1 MQQLLLIE
9 DNNHNIGEDFKDFLN
24 KQTEV
29 INNLISSNLSNY
41 IYTSNIIQTKIDI
54 YNFLQNKIILILTE
68 LNKTN
73 NYQKIKENTKKSSL
87 LIQLLADINALIKEK
102 ELSLY
107 KIIGILH
114 SKGINTNTTN
124 IGQSMDS
131 ENLINENNNLKY
143 DLIEKNK
150 QIKVLENM
158 NNILNEK
165 IEKIKTENDALT
177 MKLFERSKKFLN
189 DSTFKSGLETLMK
202 NKNDKD
208 NNYKDNNF
216 NTINSRINLPN
227 MPKNSFNKQIIV
239 SKKKLTREQI
249 NEIIQNIY
257 KSKISYDQ
265 NCIDLNKPLETM
277 EQHMYQ
283 YLNNKYGLKNL
294 TIEYASAIISGIK
307 EYSKKDMNIKVFGML
322 LKNEIEEN
330 TLTIVEKIKQVV
342 QETLEYFISQKN
354 PFMIGSDIQKLC
366 ERIKKGMVDEEVWN
380 SFIDTLFLN
389 DKENGKK
396 VKDKIY
402 EFIDRIMAKS
412 LDKIGN
418 NLKFEMTREEEDFF
432 NEMKNFPKKIRYED
446 LINILIDYHI
456 RVRKNYLKNM
466 RQILMNNDENKDGV
480 LTKKEFIKY
489 IKDLKIFHEET
500 LEENI
505 DYLLRK
511 IPQCEKYDFFSFS
524 EIVELFDQEQ
534 ILKENNEKCSIL
546 DFLAK

>member
-1 MQQLLLIE
+1 MQQLISIDE
-9 DNNHNIGEDFKDFLN
+9 DSNNIGEEFKEFLN
-24 KQTEV
+24 KQTEI
-29 INNLISSNLSNY
+29 INNLISSNLSNF

-54 YNFLQNKIILILTE
+54 YNFLQNKVILILTE
-68 LNKTN
+68 LNKN
-73 NYQKIKENTKKSSL
+73 NTYLKNKENSEKIKTL
-87 LIQLLADINALIKEK
+87 FQLLVDINAFIKEK
-102 ELSLY
+102 ELSLF

-114 SKGINTNTTN
+114 SKGKTNK
-124 IGQSMDS
+124 GQNY
-131 ENLINENNNLKY
+131 ENENYHLKNE
-143 DLIEKNK
+143 LIEKNK

-158 NNILNEK
+158 NLILNEQ
-165 IEKIKTENDALT
+165 IEKIKSENDTLT
-177 MKLFERSKKFLN
+177 MKLLGRSKKYIN
-189 DSTFKSGLETLMK
+189 DETIKSGLETIMK
-202 NKNDKD
+202 NNNDKNYLNKT
-208 NNYKDNNF
+208 NNN

-227 MPKNSFNKQIIV
+227 MPKSSFNKQIIV
-239 SKKKLTREQI
+239 SKKKLSKEQL

-257 KSKISYDQ
+257 KSKIAYDQ

-307 EYSKKDMNIKVFGML
+307 EYSKKDMNIKLFGML

-330 TLTIVEKIKQVV
+330 TLAIVEKIKQVV
-342 QETLEYFISQKN
+342 EETLEYFITQKN
-354 PFMIGSDIQKLC
+354 PYMNTGDVLLICDK
-366 ERIKKGMVDEEVWN
+366 IKKGMVDEDVWN

-389 DKENGKK
+389 DKDNGKK
-396 VKDKIY
+396 VKEKIY
-402 EFIDRIMAKS
+402 EFIDRIMKKS
-412 LDKIGN
+412 LEKIGN
-418 NLKFEMTREEEDFF
+418 NVKFEMTRQEEDFF
-432 NEMKNFPKKIRYED
+432 KEMQNYPKKIRYED

-456 RVRKNYLKNM
+456 KVRKNYLKNM
-466 RQILMNNDENKDGV
+466 RDIFMDNDENKDGV

-489 IKDLKIFHEET
+489 INDLKIFHEET
-500 LEENI
+500 IEENI

-524 EIVELFDQEQ
+524 EVVGLFDQEQ

>member
-1 MQQLLLIE
+1 MKQLISIDE
-9 DNNHNIGEDFKDFLN
+9 DSNNIGEEFKEFLN
-24 KQTEV
+24 KQTEI
-29 INNLISSNLSNY
+29 INNLISSNLSNF

-54 YNFLQNKIILILTE
+54 YNFLQNKVILILTE
-68 LNKTN
+68 LNKN
-73 NYQKIKENTKKSSL
+73 NTYLKNKENSEKIKTL
-87 LIQLLADINALIKEK
+87 FQLLVDINALIKEK
-102 ELSLY
+102 ELSLF

-114 SKGINTNTTN
+114 SKGKTNK
-124 IGQSMDS
+124 GQNY
-131 ENLINENNNLKY
+131 ENENYHLKNE
-143 DLIEKNK
+143 LIEKNK

-158 NNILNEK
+158 NLILNEQ
-165 IEKIKTENDALT
+165 IEKIKSENDTLT
-177 MKLFERSKKFLN
+177 MKLLGRSKKYIN
-189 DSTFKSGLETLMK
+189 DETIKSGLETIMK
-202 NKNDKD
+202 NNNDKNYLNKT
-208 NNYKDNNF
+208 NNN

-227 MPKNSFNKQIIV
+227 MPKSSFNKQIIV
-239 SKKKLTREQI
+239 SKKKLSKEQL

-257 KSKISYDQ
+257 KSKIAYDQ

-307 EYSKKDMNIKVFGML
+307 EYSKKDMNIKLFGML

-330 TLTIVEKIKQVV
+330 TLAIVEKIKQVV
-342 QETLEYFISQKN
+342 EETLEYFITQKN
-354 PFMIGSDIQKLC
+354 PYMNTGDVLLICDK
-366 ERIKKGMVDEEVWN
+366 IKKGMVDEDVWN

-389 DKENGKK
+389 DKDNGKK
-396 VKDKIY
+396 VKEKIY
-402 EFIDRIMAKS
+402 EFIDRIMKKS
-412 LDKIGN
+412 LEKIGN
-418 NLKFEMTREEEDFF
+418 NVKFEMTREEEDFF
-432 NEMKNFPKKIRYED
+432 KEMQNYPKKIRYED

-456 RVRKNYLKNM
+456 KVRKNYLKNM
-466 RQILMNNDENKDGV
+466 RDIFMDNDENKDGV

-489 IKDLKIFHEET
+489 INDLKIFHEET
-500 LEENI
+500 IEENI

-524 EIVELFDQEQ
+524 EVVGLFDQEQ

>member
-1 MQQLLLIE
+1 MQQLLLID

-54 YNFLQNKIILILTE
+54 YNFLQNKIILILSE

-131 ENLINENNNLKY
+131 ENLKNENNNLKY

-466 RQILMNNDENKDGV
+466 RQIFMNNDENKDGV